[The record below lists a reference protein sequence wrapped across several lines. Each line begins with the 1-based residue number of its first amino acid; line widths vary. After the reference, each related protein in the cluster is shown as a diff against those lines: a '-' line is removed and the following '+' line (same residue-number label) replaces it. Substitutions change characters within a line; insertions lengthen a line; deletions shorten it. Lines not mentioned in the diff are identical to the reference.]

1 MPHPSDREGHCHLPA
16 GCQGRWHV
24 AGYGTWVAKCAWLVR
39 SIQDPDLKWGWGG
52 VWPCTRPPATAGPQA
67 PVRWSSMLPRKDSG
81 QWPHEGTQPP
91 SSRSRKNGVGSGPHF
106 SQTSARA
113 QSQATLCPDLL
124 ICEME
129 TGKCWYKEV
138 EEGDG
143 FGRSFEHPSRTAR
156 ETHPLS
162 SPRCPPGTLGGTLTS
177 NSPLVN
183 LASGTLTSSSS
194 PTSGKP

>member
-1 MPHPSDREGHCHLPA
+1 M
-16 GCQGRWHV
+16 QGQCVYPGPR
-24 AGYGTWVAKCAWLVR
+24 TET
-39 SIQDPDLKWGWGG
+39 GWGG
-52 VWPCTRPPATAGPQA
+52 VWPCTRSPATDGPQM
-67 PVRWSSMLPRKDSG
+67 PVRRSSMLPRQDSG
-81 QWPHEGTQPP
+81 QWPPQGTQPP
-91 SSRSRKNGVGSGPHF
+91 SSRARKKGERARAHF
-106 SQTSARA
+106 PQPSARA
-113 QSQATLCPDLL
+113 QSQATLCPGLL

-129 TGKCWYKEV
+129 TGKHRYEEV

-143 FGRSFEHPSRTAR
+143 LGRSFEHPSRPAR

-162 SPRCPPGTLGGTLTS
+162 SRRCPPGTLGGTLTS